1 MMLKILLET
10 GNGKITIRV
19 IHDYP
24 ERIHTAID
32 KKISPT
38 GKSFCFI
45 KSI

>member
-1 MMLKILLET
+1 MMLKIILERGT
-10 GNGKITIRV
+10 GKITARV

-24 ERIHTAID
+24 ERIHKAID
-32 KKISPT
+32 KKISPS